1 MTYKTILVHAD
12 GTPQAEQRIRLAA
25 LVALA
30 HDAHLVGAAMT
41 GLSRHALPDGSI
53 AAVGTPFPFDL
64 RLLHD
69 RADAALSQFT
79 ECASR
84 LGVPSIEARRVDDAA
99 DDGLIL
105 QSPYADLLVLSQ
117 ADPHDH
123 SNSLPARLPQTVM
136 FHSARPVL
144 LVPHAGRFEQTGKH
158 VLVGW
163 NGSASAARAVT
174 AALPLL
180 KRAAAVT
187 VAASPQTGGHGRQTD
202 VPGAELARFL
212 FRHGVDVKLLPQED
226 DRRAG
231 EALLDLASENGAD
244 LLVMGGYGHQRL
256 QEWLLGGATRTVL
269 RGMTLPVLM
278 AH

>member
-136 FHSARPVL
+136 FHSARAVL
-144 LVPHAGRFEQTGKH
+144 LVPHAGQFEQTGKR

-163 NGSASAARAVT
+163 NGSA
-174 AALPLL
+174 
-180 KRAAAVT
+180 AAVT
-187 VAASPQTGGHGRQTD
+187 VAAAPQAGGHGRQVD
-202 VPGAELARFL
+202 VPGAELARYL
-212 FRHGVDVKLLPQED
+212 FRHGVEVTLVRQDE

-231 EALLDLASENGAD
+231 EALLELACGSGAD
-244 LLVMGGYGHQRL
+244 LLVMGGYGHQRM

>member
-1 MTYKTILVHAD
+1 MSYKTILVHAD
-12 GTPQAEQRIRLAA
+12 GTPQAKQRIRLAA
-25 LVALA
+25 QVALA

-79 ECASR
+79 DCASQV
-84 LGVPSIEARRVDDAA
+84 GVPSIEARLVDDAA
-99 DDGLIL
+99 DDGLIQ

-117 ADPHDH
+117 SDPHDH
-123 SNSLPARLPQTVM
+123 SNSLLARLPQTVM
-136 FHSARPVL
+136 FHSARAVL
-144 LVPHAGRFEQTGKH
+144 LAPHAGQFEPVGKT

-180 KRAAAVT
+180 KRASAVT
-187 VAASPQTGGHGRQTD
+187 VAAAPQAGSHERQTD

-212 FRHGVDVKLLPQED
+212 FRHGVDVTLIRQD
-226 DRRAG
+226 QDRHAG
-231 EALLDLASENGAD
+231 EALLALAAGTGAD
-244 LLVMGGYGHQRL
+244 LLVMGGYGHLRVH
-256 QEWLLGGATRTVL
+256 EWLLGGATRTVL
-269 RGMTLPVLM
+269 REMTLPVLM

>member
-1 MTYKTILVHAD
+1 MSYKTILVHAD

-25 LVALA
+25 QVALA

-41 GLSRHALPDGSI
+41 GLSRHTLPDGSI

-79 ECASR
+79 DCASR

-136 FHSARPVL
+136 FHSARAVL
-144 LVPHAGRFEQTGKH
+144 LVPYAGRFEKIGKQ

-174 AALPLL
+174 AALPML

-187 VAASPQTGGHGRQTD
+187 VAASPQTGSHGRQTD
-202 VPGAELARFL
+202 VPGAELARYL
-212 FRHGVDVKLLPQED
+212 FRHGVDVTLVAQDD

-231 EALLDLASENGAD
+231 EALLDLAAASGAD

-256 QEWLLGGATRTVL
+256 HEWLLGGATRTVL
-269 RGMTLPVLM
+269 REMTLPVLM

>member
-1 MTYKTILVHAD
+1 MSYKTILVHAD

-30 HDAHLVGAAMT
+30 HDTHLVGAAMT

-79 ECASR
+79 DCASR
-84 LGVPSIEARRVDDAA
+84 LGVPSIEARTVDDAA

-117 ADPHDH
+117 SDPHDH
-123 SNSLPARLPQTVM
+123 SNSLQARLPQTVM
-136 FHSARPVL
+136 FHSPRAVL
-144 LVPHAGRFEQTGKH
+144 LAPHAGRFEQLGKH

-174 AALPLL
+174 AALPML

-187 VAASPQTGGHGRQTD
+187 VAAAPRTDGHGRQAD
-202 VPGAELARFL
+202 VPGAELARYL
-212 FRHGVDVKLLPQED
+212 FRHGVDVTLVAQD
-226 DRRAG
+226 QDRRAG
-231 EALLDLASENGAD
+231 EALLDMAAAGGAD

-256 QEWLLGGATRTVL
+256 HEWLLGGATRTVL
-269 RGMTLPVLM
+269 REMTLPVLM